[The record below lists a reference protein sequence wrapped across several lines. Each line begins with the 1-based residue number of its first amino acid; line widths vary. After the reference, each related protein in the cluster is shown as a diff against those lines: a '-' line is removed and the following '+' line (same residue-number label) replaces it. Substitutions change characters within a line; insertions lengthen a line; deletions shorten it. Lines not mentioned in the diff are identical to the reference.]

1 MENKERIIQG
11 KDIQCAIDS
20 DFRRACEILG
30 YDPEEAQDNPDLFAE
45 VAFYLMTTEVI

>member
-1 MENKERIIQG
+1 MENREEMIL
-11 KDIQCAIDS
+11 CAVDE

-30 YDPEEAQDNPDLFAE
+30 YEPEKAQKNPDLFAE